1 MLCSFFSVVSESF
14 KLLADMICE
23 HPYLAENSKFVFV
36 PGPQDPGPAS
46 ILPRWGLL
54 QVLLSIQCSSVSYLY
69 HNDCS
74 MEWDS
79 FPKSLFAIGGVE
91 YYTVYK
97 ISK

>member
-46 ILPRWGLL
+46 ILPR
-54 QVLLSIQCSSVSYLY
+54 
-69 HNDCS
+69 
-74 MEWDS
+74 
-79 FPKSLFAIGGVE
+79 
-91 YYTVYK
+91 
-97 ISK
+97 